1 MGLLLK
7 FVSPF
12 GIKVTHFQTSTL
24 SIIFLNDREQNS
36 KNLCASNGKIRF
48 LKIFFVPENVDIV
61 NTGRCLCFLFFPQ
74 LVWTLYCD
82 IVCLDY
88 DGNVTDAC
96 VLSLLAALNNS

>member
-7 FVSPF
+7 FVSLF
-12 GIKVTHFQTSTL
+12 GIKVTHEIFRHLPYLFFLKRQRAKFQKFYVL
-24 SIIFLNDREQNS
+24 VIV
-36 KNLCASNGKIRF
+36 K

-61 NTGRCLCFLFFPQ
+61 SRCFCFLFFPQ